1 MTTPFLIRALFRSS
15 RDPCVRSRP
24 SSDKAE
30 AFAGDS
36 ELGDMFSLARQVRLR
51 PEGVMEARRQDAAH
65 RGLVAQE
72 APRDQNAAWARPRG

>member
-1 MTTPFLIRALFRSS
+1 MTTPFLTRALFRSS

-36 ELGDMFSLARQVRLR
+36 ELGPAALI
-51 PEGVMEARRQDAAH
+51 DAP
-65 RGLVAQE
+65 LVG
-72 APRDQNAAWARPRG
+72 AWARPRG